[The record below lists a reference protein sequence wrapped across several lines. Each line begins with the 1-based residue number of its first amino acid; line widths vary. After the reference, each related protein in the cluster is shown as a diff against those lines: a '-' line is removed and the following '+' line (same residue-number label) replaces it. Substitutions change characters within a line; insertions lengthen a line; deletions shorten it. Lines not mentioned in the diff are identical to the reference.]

1 MSARPPIPLVVVGG
15 YLGAGKTTLL
25 NRLLANAQGL
35 RIAVLVNDFGEINID
50 AALIRTR
57 SDDVIQLENGCVC
70 CSIGGRLA
78 EAMLAIADRDARP
91 DLLVIEASGV
101 SDPQRIAQIGL
112 LDPAFRLN
120 AVLVA
125 VDAAAVHD
133 SLGDPL
139 VGEMVRQQIAGASV
153 VALTKTDLC
162 AAGGAAATTRTVG
175 TLAPRATVLEACDGE
190 LPLSVFIDAA
200 MPTPAGTGV
209 LQSHAGWH
217 RPALHAG
224 IRSIAYRTGRAFDKA
239 RLRQALLKLPVRLLR
254 AKGLVRLAADPRLHE
269 VHVVGGRMRMRSMPH
284 GEAGEFGGFGEFSD
298 SALVFIGAFDAAEA
312 DAISASMESALA

>member
-1 MSARPPIPLVVVGG
+1 MNARPPIPLVVVGG

-78 EAMLAIADRDARP
+78 EALLAIADRDVRP

-133 SLGDPL
+133 SLRDPL

-162 AAGGAAATTRTVG
+162 AAGSAAATVG
-175 TLAPRATVLEACDGE
+175 TISTLAPRATVLEACDGD
-190 LPLSVFIDAA
+190 LPLSVFVDAA
-200 MPTPAGTGV
+200 MTTPASTGV
-209 LQSHAGWH
+209 LQAHAGWP
-217 RPALHAG
+217 RPAPHAG
-224 IRSIAYRTGRAFDKA
+224 IRSFAYQTGRSFDKA
-239 RLRQALLKLPVRLLR
+239 RLRQALLSLPVRLLR

-284 GEAGEFGGFGEFSD
+284 GDAGEFGEF
-298 SALVFIGAFDAAEA
+298 ALVFIGAFDAAGA

>member
-1 MSARPPIPLVVVGG
+1 MNARLPIPLVVVGG

-25 NRLLANAQGL
+25 NRLLANVRGL

-78 EAMLAIADRDARP
+78 EALVAIADRDARP

-120 AVLVA
+120 AVLVV

-133 SLGDPL
+133 SLADPL

-162 AAGGAAATTRTVG
+162 AAGGAAATTGTVG
-175 TLAPRATVLEACDGE
+175 TLAPRATVLEARHGD

-200 MPTPAGTGV
+200 MPAPAGTGV
-209 LQSHAGWH
+209 LQAHAGWQ
-217 RPALHAG
+217 RPAPHAG
-224 IRSIAYRTGRAFDKA
+224 IRSMAYRTGRGFDKA
-239 RLRQALLKLPVRLLR
+239 RLRQALLTPPVRLLR

-269 VHVVGGRMRMRSMPH
+269 VHVVGGRMRMRPLPR
-284 GEAGEFGGFGEFSD
+284 GEAGESSE
-298 SALVFIGAFDAAEA
+298 SALVFIGAFDAAGA
-312 DAISASMESALA
+312 DAISASMASALA

>member
-1 MSARPPIPLVVVGG
+1 MNARPPIPLVVVGG

-50 AALIRTR
+50 AALIRAR

-78 EAMLAIADRDARP
+78 EALVAIADRDARP

-133 SLGDPL
+133 SLRDPL

-153 VALTKTDLC
+153 VAVTKTDLC
-162 AAGGAAATTRTVG
+162 DAGGAAAVAEAVG
-175 TLAPRATVLEACDGE
+175 TIAPRATVLAARDGHM
-190 LPLSVFIDAA
+190 PLSVFIDAA
-200 MPTPAGTGV
+200 MPAPTGTGL
-209 LQSHAGWH
+209 LQSHSGWH
-217 RPALHAG
+217 RSTPHTG
-224 IRSIAYRTGRAFDKA
+224 IRSIAYQTGRGFDKA
-239 RLRQALLKLPVRLLR
+239 RLRHALSTLPVRLLR

-269 VHVVGGRMRMRSMPH
+269 VHVVGGRMRMRPLAH
-284 GEAGEFGGFGEFSD
+284 GGAGE
-298 SALVFIGAFDAAEA
+298 SALVFIGAFDAAGA
-312 DAISASMESALA
+312 DSIRACMASALA

>member
-1 MSARPPIPLVVVGG
+1 MNARPPIPMVVVGG

-78 EAMLAIADRDARP
+78 EAMLAIADRDVRP

-133 SLGDPL
+133 SLRDPL

-162 AAGGAAATTRTVG
+162 AAGSAAATLETIS
-175 TLAPRATVLEACDGE
+175 TLAPRATVLEACDGD
-190 LPLSVFIDAA
+190 LPLSVFVDAA
-200 MPTPAGTGV
+200 MTTPASTGV
-209 LQSHAGWH
+209 LQAHAGWP
-217 RPALHAG
+217 RPAPHTG
-224 IRSIAYRTGRAFDKA
+224 IRSFAYQTGRSFDKA
-239 RLRQALLKLPVRLLR
+239 RLRQALLSLPVRLLR

-284 GEAGEFGGFGEFSD
+284 GDAGEFGEF
-298 SALVFIGAFDAAEA
+298 ALVFIGAFDAAGA

>member
-1 MSARPPIPLVVVGG
+1 MNARPPIPLVVVGG

-78 EAMLAIADRDARP
+78 EALLAIADRDVRP

-133 SLGDPL
+133 SLRDPL

-162 AAGGAAATTRTVG
+162 AAGSAAATVG
-175 TLAPRATVLEACDGE
+175 TISTLAPRATVLEASDGE
-190 LPLSVFIDAA
+190 LPLSVFVDAA
-200 MPTPAGTGV
+200 MTTPASTGV
-209 LQSHAGWH
+209 LQAHAGWP
-217 RPALHAG
+217 RPAPHAG
-224 IRSIAYRTGRAFDKA
+224 IRSFAYQTGRSFDKA
-239 RLRQALLKLPVRLLR
+239 RLRQALLSLPVRLLR

-284 GEAGEFGGFGEFSD
+284 GDAGEFGEF
-298 SALVFIGAFDAAEA
+298 ALVFIGAFDAAGA

>member
-1 MSARPPIPLVVVGG
+1 MNARPPIPLVVVGG

-50 AALIRTR
+50 AALIRAR

-78 EAMLAIADRDARP
+78 EALVAIAERDARP

-133 SLGDPL
+133 SLRDPL

-153 VALTKTDLC
+153 VAVTKTDLC
-162 AAGGAAATTRTVG
+162 DAGGAAAVAETVG
-175 TLAPRATVLEACDGE
+175 TIAPRATVLAARDGDM
-190 LPLSVFIDAA
+190 PLSVFIDAA
-200 MPTPAGTGV
+200 MPAPTGTGL
-209 LQSHAGWH
+209 LQSHSGWH
-217 RPALHAG
+217 RPTPHTG
-224 IRSIAYRTGRAFDKA
+224 IRSIAYQTGRGFDKA
-239 RLRQALLKLPVRLLR
+239 RLRHALSTLPVRLLR
-254 AKGLVRLAADPRLHE
+254 AKGLVTLAADPRLHE
-269 VHVVGGRMRMRSMPH
+269 VHVVAGRMRMRPLAH
-284 GEAGEFGGFGEFSD
+284 GGAGE
-298 SALVFIGAFDAAEA
+298 SALVFIGAFDAAGA
-312 DAISASMESALA
+312 DSIRACMASALA